1 MGVNESQVRK
11 ALGILMASVTPDD
24 RDDETCPEFGTLIK
38 DARTASGMSL
48 QAVADAMKSSKAHL
62 WEVEQARTNPS
73 TKFVWEICKVLPIDP
88 LVALQSAAQSYTR
101 KGAFT

>member
-1 MGVNESQVRK
+1 MGVNEPQVRK
-11 ALGILMASVTPDD
+11 ALGILMASLTPDD
-24 RDDETCPEFGTLIK
+24 RDEASPDFGSLIK
-38 DARTASGMSL
+38 DARKKSGMSL

-62 WEVEQARTNPS
+62 WEVEQGRTNCS

-101 KGAFT
+101 KGAFQ